1 MYEIK
6 KGTKNG
12 LVSAVTKDGKVCVI
26 LYEATQDQLK
36 ALFDIGYNGI
46 IFNAKRKPKKVEEPT
61 DNGE

>member
-12 LVSAVTKDGKVCVI
+12 LVSAVTEIGQVCVY
-26 LYEATQDQLK
+26 LYEANQDQLK
-36 ALFDIGYNGI
+36 ALFDVGYKGI
-46 IFNAKRKPKKVEEPT
+46 IFNPKRKPKKVEEPT